1 MFDTVRNHS
10 KIMMGLLFLLV
21 IPSFV
26 LFGLE
31 GYSRFTD
38 KAAAVAHVDGQ
49 KITQQE
55 WDEAHKR
62 EIDRIRAQ
70 MPNLDAKLLDSP
82 QARQATL
89 EQMVNERVLSAA
101 AKQQL
106 LLASDARLARELQ
119 QSPAI
124 AALRGPD
131 GKLDMERYRQLA
143 AGQGMSPEMFEAR
156 VRQDL
161 SSRQV
166 LSPLQASALTLG
178 RQTDAALQAYLQRRE
193 VQVQRFATQDFAAKV
208 QVSDADLQAFHQS
221 HAERFRSL
229 ESADVEYLVLDLQ
242 SLMPSIQLPEQ
253 DLKTYY
259 EQNLQRLAGQEQ
271 RRASHILITAAKDAP
286 AAEREAARTKA
297 QGLLEQLRKQPKAFA
312 ELARKH
318 SQDPGSASKGG
329 DLDFFAR
336 GAMVK
341 PFEDAVFALKSGEI
355 SDVVE
360 SEFGFHII
368 ELTAIKAPKA
378 PSFEA
383 MRPQLEAD
391 LRKQQAQ
398 RKFAEMAETFSNGVY
413 EQSDA
418 LQPVADKLK
427 LGLKRA
433 QGVTRV
439 PSASVP
445 DALNHPK
452 LLQALFSD
460 DAVGKRRNTE
470 AVETGNSTLVSARIV
485 KHHPAVVRPLEEVK
499 DEVRRQFVQARALE
513 LARKEGQAQLSAW
526 QQKPEG
532 ANLGK
537 PLLIARDQPSGQSQA
552 LIEAALR
559 ADPAKLPAWVGVE
572 LGNEGY
578 AVLRVNKIVPREAPS
593 AEQAQQARQQFAQ
606 LWAQAEVQAYLAA
619 LRKALK
625 VEIVAS
631 AAKSAAAS
639 EKP

>member
-26 LFGLE
+26 LFGIE

-38 KAAAVAHVDGQ
+38 KAAAVARVDGQ
-49 KITQQE
+49 KISQQE
-55 WDEAHKR
+55 WDDAHKR
-62 EIDRIRAQ
+62 EVDRIRAQ
-70 MPNLDAKLLDSP
+70 MPNVDPKLLDSP
-82 QARQATL
+82 QARMATL

-101 AKQQL
+101 ATQQL
-106 LLASDARLARELQ
+106 LLTSDARLARELQ

-143 AGQGMSPEMFEAR
+143 ASQGMSPEMFEAR

-166 LSPLQASALTLG
+166 LTPLQASALPLS

-193 VQVQRFATQDFAAKV
+193 VQLHRFAPQDFVAKV
-208 QVSDADLQAFHQS
+208 QVSEADLQAFHQT

-229 ESADVEYLVLDLQ
+229 ESADVEYLVLDLP

-286 AAEREAARTKA
+286 AAEREAARAKA

-341 PFEDAVFALKSGEI
+341 PFEDAVFALKTGEI

-360 SEFGFHII
+360 SDFGFHII

-378 PSFEA
+378 PSFET

-427 LGLKRA
+427 LSLKRA

-439 PSASVP
+439 PSASMP
-445 DALNHPK
+445 DALKHPK

-460 DAVGKRRNTE
+460 DAVAKRRNTE
-470 AVETGNSTLVSARIV
+470 AVETGSNVLVSARIV

-499 DEVRRQFVQARALE
+499 DEVRRQFVQTRALE
-513 LARKEGQAQLSAW
+513 LARQEGQAQLAAW
-526 QQKPEG
+526 QKQSEG

-537 PLLIARDQPSGQSQA
+537 PLQLSRDQPAGQAQA
-552 LIEAALR
+552 LVEAALR
-559 ADPAKLPAWVGVE
+559 AAPTQLPAWVGVD
-572 LGNEGY
+572 LGNDGY
-578 AVLRVNKIVPREAPS
+578 AVLRVNKIVPREPQS
-593 AEQAQQARQQFAQ
+593 PEQAQQARQQFAQ

-625 VEIVAS
+625 VEILAS
-631 AAKSAAAS
+631 AAKSAAAG